1 MQKTTPLMHSLIVL
15 WLNTGMLLFWA
26 NKGESLICEICSG
39 AETTCANET
48 QNCLPVLNKCAT
60 LQSESIVMMHIT
72 NKLCIH
78 SKDCNEDLTVVNM
91 GKGGVMST
99 KLSCCA
105 GILCNQKVLPLPPIN
120 RTLNGKECKGCF
132 GLHKTSCQQ
141 EEVVHCTGEQ
151 MYCVELYG
159 TASIRNPGTIEAAGQ
174 RIPKTEIAL
183 KGCASETFC
192 DAFHKGWVHVSTLVV
207 IAEGDCWLAAD
218 RGGTTP
224 LRIGGAFL
232 LGLLLMKILI

>member
-60 LQSESIVMMHIT
+60 LQSESIVT
-72 NKLCIH
+72 EQETQLE
-78 SKDCNEDLTVVNM
+78 SLEV
-91 GKGGVMST
+91 
-99 KLSCCA
+99 
-105 GILCNQKVLPLPPIN
+105 PPIN